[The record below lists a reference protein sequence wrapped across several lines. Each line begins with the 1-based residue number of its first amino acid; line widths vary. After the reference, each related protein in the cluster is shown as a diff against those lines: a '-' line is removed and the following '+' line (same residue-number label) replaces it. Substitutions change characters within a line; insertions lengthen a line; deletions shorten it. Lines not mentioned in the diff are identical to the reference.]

1 MTVTDIVFR
10 NKSKATIFLDGEI
23 AFVLYKGDLPKYGI
37 EVGSELAEPDYEEI
51 MSEVLPKRAYE
62 RACKLLMS
70 KDYTERKLRE
80 KLIGDVYPSEIIDRT
95 IDGLKKERFLDD
107 SRVAENYI
115 YYKAGSRSKRRMFAD
130 LAVKGVSQ
138 DEAERIYNRLM
149 EEGDI
154 EEESAA
160 VRKFLEKKHIDV
172 KSLEF
177 EEREKLFASLM
188 RKGFSYDSVR
198 VAVRGC
204 SE

>member
-1 MTVTDIVFR
+1 
-10 NKSKATIFLDGEI
+10 
-23 AFVLYKGDLPKYGI
+23 
-37 EVGSELAEPDYEEI
+37 
-51 MSEVLPKRAYE
+51 
-62 RACKLLMS
+62 
-70 KDYTERKLRE
+70 
-80 KLIGDVYPSEIIDRT
+80 
-95 IDGLKKERFLDD
+95 
-107 SRVAENYI
+107 
-115 YYKAGSRSKRRMFAD
+115 MFAD
-130 LAVKGVSQ
+130 LAMKGVSQ